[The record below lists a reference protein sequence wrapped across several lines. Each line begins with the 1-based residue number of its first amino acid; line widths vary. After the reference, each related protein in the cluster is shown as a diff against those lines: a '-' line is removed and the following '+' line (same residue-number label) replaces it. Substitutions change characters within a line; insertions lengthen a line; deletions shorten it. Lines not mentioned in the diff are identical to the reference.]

1 MDPEKM
7 MIGISNGILASIK
20 SMEDA
25 KTPEEKLT
33 HSKTIRNLCESLEV
47 FLNLM
52 TDMRLYDDDD
62 DPDEDDGS
70 LPF

>member
-7 MIGISNGILASIK
+7 MIGISNGILTSIK
-20 SMEDA
+20 NMEDA

-33 HSKTIRNLCESLEV
+33 HSKTIKNLCESLEV

-52 TDMRLYDDDD
+52 SDMSLYDYDDDL
-62 DPDEDDGS
+62 DEDDGS
-70 LPF
+70 MPF

>member
-7 MIGISNGILASIK
+7 MIGISNGILTSIK
-20 SMEDA
+20 NMEDA

-33 HSKTIRNLCESLEV
+33 HSKTIKNLCESLEV

-52 TDMRLYDDDD
+52 TDMSLYDYDDDL
-62 DPDEDDGS
+62 DEDDGS
-70 LPF
+70 MPF